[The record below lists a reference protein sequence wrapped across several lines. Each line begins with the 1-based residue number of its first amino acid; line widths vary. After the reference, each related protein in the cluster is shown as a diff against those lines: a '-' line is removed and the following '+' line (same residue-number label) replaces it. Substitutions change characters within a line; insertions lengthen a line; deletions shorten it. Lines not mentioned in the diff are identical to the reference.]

1 MRHIERVP
9 LRTPYDEVVRRF
21 SQLVAQEPLTTRT
34 TLVVD
39 ATGPGAPVVD
49 HIRRARLGATLI
61 SITSGEQS
69 NHANGINHVPKA
81 QFISNLQLQF
91 QNRLLTIANELH
103 ESRNLRKELLEMRA
117 SSHHHGDLAMALA
130 LASWQEAKRKG
141 TR

>member
-49 HIRRARLGATLI
+49 HIRRARLGATFISI

-69 NHANGINHVPKA
+69 NHANGISHVPKA
-81 QFISNLQLQF
+81 QLTSNLQLQF

-103 ESRNLRKELLEMRA
+103 ESRNLGKELLEMRA

-130 LASWQEAKRKG
+130 LAS
-141 TR
+141 